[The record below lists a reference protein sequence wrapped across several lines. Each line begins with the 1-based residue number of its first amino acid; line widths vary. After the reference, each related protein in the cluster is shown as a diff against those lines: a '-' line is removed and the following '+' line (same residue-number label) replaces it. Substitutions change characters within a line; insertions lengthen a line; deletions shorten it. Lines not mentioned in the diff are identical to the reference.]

1 MRIATVSLFAL
12 TLLISP
18 IQSSIGHPGNNPT
31 VTDKGIPMKHQAKG
45 AFDVKLQPLE
55 AYNKSEGAGLGRMS
69 IDKQFHGEL
78 EATSQGEMLHAGSA
92 KGSGGYVA
100 IEHVT
105 GTLGGKRGGFSLQ
118 HNATMTNGTP
128 YLNIIVVP
136 GSGTGELA
144 GLDGTM
150 KIIIEAGGK
159 HFYEFDYELA
169 QQP

>member
-1 MRIATVSLFAL
+1 MRIPTVSLFAL
-12 TLLISP
+12 ALLAAP
-18 IQSSIGHPGNNPT
+18 IQTSMSHPDGGRA
-31 VTDKGIPMKHQAKG
+31 VTDKGTTMKHHAKG

-55 AYNKSEGAGLGRMS
+55 AYNKNADAGLGRMS

-78 EATSQGEMLHAGSA
+78 DATSQGEMLHAGSA

-100 IEHVT
+100 VERVT
-105 GTLGGKRGGFSLQ
+105 GTLGGKRGSFALQ
-118 HNATMTNGTP
+118 HNATMTNGAP

-136 GSGTGELA
+136 GSGTGELV

-159 HFYEFDYELA
+159 HFYEFDYTLA
-169 QQP
+169 Q

>member
-78 EATSQGEMLHAGSA
+78 EAKSISPWLVAGSA
-92 KGSGGYVA
+92 KDSGGYVA
-100 IEHVT
+100 VEHVT
-105 GTLGGKRGGFSLQ
+105 GVLQGRRGAFSLQ
-118 HNATMTNGTP
+118 HNATMTRGEP

-136 GSGTGELA
+136 GSGTQELA
-144 GLDGTM
+144 GLSGTM
-150 KIIIEAGGK
+150 KIIIEADGK

-169 QQP
+169 Q

>member
-1 MRIATVSLFAL
+1 MRLSFVCLVTLALLAGPVQSHTAEAEHGRSPTDQGAT
-12 TLLISP
+12 
-18 IQSSIGHPGNNPT
+18 
-31 VTDKGIPMKHQAKG
+31 MKHHAKG

-78 EATSQGEMLHAGSA
+78 EATSQGEMLFAGNA
-92 KGSGGYVA
+92 KESGGYVA
-100 IEHVT
+100 VERVT
-105 GTLGGKRGGFSLQ
+105 GTLGGKRGSFSLQ
-118 HNATMTNGTP
+118 HNATMTKGNP

-159 HFYEFDYELA
+159 HYYEFDYALA
-169 QQP
+169 N

>member
-1 MRIATVSLFAL
+1 MTAVSLFAL
-12 TLLISP
+12 ALLIGASQP
-18 IQSSIGHPGNNPT
+18 SMSHPDNGHAA
-31 VTDKGIPMKHQAKG
+31 TDGGTQMKHHAKG

-55 AYNKSEGAGLGRMS
+55 AYNKNADAGLGRMA

-100 IEHVT
+100 IERVT
-105 GTLGGKRGGFSLQ
+105 GTLAGRRGSFALQ

-150 KIIIEAGGK
+150 KIVIEAGGK
-159 HFYEFDYELA
+159 HFYEFDYEL
-169 QQP
+169 Q

>member
-1 MRIATVSLFAL
+1 MRVPTVFLFAL
-12 TLLISP
+12 ALLVGPNQPSM
-18 IQSSIGHPGNNPT
+18 GHPGNSGT
-31 VTDKGIPMKHQAKG
+31 ITDKGTTMKHHAKG

-55 AYNKSEGAGLGRMS
+55 AYNKNADAGLGRMS

-100 IEHVT
+100 IERAT
-105 GTLGGKRGGFSLQ
+105 GTLDGKRGSFALQ

-128 YLNIIVVP
+128 YLNIVVVP

-169 QQP
+169 D